1 MALLK
6 PGLTLSLVVNTDNIR
21 WVNDIRTSTIHDI
34 SGKEIIIA
42 QTDPCLLTSQL
53 NKSIVVSFLTHEKG
67 DPTRYGFRARIAEF
81 LNDYRLSSSQ
91 TVPAVVLEQN
101 TIPRLYNLRMFY
113 RLQPPSRAGLYLSI
127 FEQPVSVI
135 DISLG
140 GALVGVTADQDRFFR
155 FEPGNIIKMTLTID
169 GETYEL
175 EARIQRISSQENPRR
190 DKKLVIIACQ
200 FSDRPSNFDQVLGR
214 KILDIQRELRSKGF
228 EP

>member
-53 NKSIVVSFLTHEKG
+53 NKSIVVSFLTYEKG
-67 DPTRYGFRARIAEF
+67 IPIRYGLRAKIAEF
-81 LNDYRLSSSQ
+81 LNGYQLSSSQ
-91 TVPAVVLEQN
+91 TVPAVILLQN

-113 RLQPPSRAGLYLSI
+113 RIHPSSNAGLHLSI
-127 FEQPVSVI
+127 YGQPVTI
-135 DISLG
+135 FDISLG
-140 GALVGVTADQDRFFR
+140 GVLVGVTADQDRSFG
-155 FEPGNIIKMTLTID
+155 FETGNIIKITLTID
-169 GETYEL
+169 GQPHVL
-175 EARIQRISSQENPRR
+175 EVRIQRISSQKNPGRS
-190 DKKLVIIACQ
+190 KKMVIIACQ
-200 FSDRPSNFDQVLGR
+200 FSDRPSTFDQVLVR
-214 KILDIQRELRSKGF
+214 KILDIQRELRSKGL